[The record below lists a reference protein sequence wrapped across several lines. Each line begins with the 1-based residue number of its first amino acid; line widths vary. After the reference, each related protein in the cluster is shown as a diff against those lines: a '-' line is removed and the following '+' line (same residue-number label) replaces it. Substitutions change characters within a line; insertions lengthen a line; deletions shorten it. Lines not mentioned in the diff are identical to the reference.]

1 MISRGF
7 VYCGSS
13 PSTLPD
19 DKDFITLSGVNFDIT
34 VYDRECP
41 TPESRFAVVFGSSF
55 GNEWLRVIQD
65 SDEGESWG
73 QYSKKIYNQISMAG
87 PHHTVRSTRDS
98 PHVHLSWAEWDGC
111 ISKLAVSCAVLDNT
125 GQLHNPTVWSRLD
138 NIGQHPL

>member
-1 MISRGF
+1 MFEGLDKVHNTLISRGF

-19 DKDFITLSGVNFDIT
+19 DKDFITLSGVDFYIA

-55 GNEWLRVIQD
+55 GNEWLHVIQD

-73 QYSKKIYNQISMAG
+73 KYAEKIYNQILMAG

-98 PHVHLSWAEWDGC
+98 PHVHLSWAEWDGW
-111 ISKLAVSCAVLDNT
+111 AVELTDT
-125 GQLHNPTVWSRLD
+125 KWE
-138 NIGQHPL
+138 